1 MTEPGAPEWGASMRA
16 ARPYLG
22 TGTEDHG
29 AVDHYNQDRPPGPI
43 YVQRAY
49 EYGRSG
55 VQSYMGLPLCLT
67 PEDLVAGEIDIA
79 ACGVPWDAT
88 GTGRSGARR
97 GPVALR
103 TSGMNSTQEFALPD
117 LHTRVD
123 PFKVLRC
130 ADYGDAPT
138 ASGNT
143 PETFEDIRKFVTTI
157 LEAGARP
164 LVLGGDHGITWPC
177 LTAVA
182 DHLGHGEVGV
192 IHLGA
197 HTAMEP
203 VQGWQMGA
211 ARSALRRAV
220 AAGVIRAEHVIQ
232 LGARGFDTS
241 AGLRSWL
248 HDNGVRVHPAAAVDQ
263 HGIDTVIDRVIA
275 GATAPGAPARHYLS
289 ISIDVADPMYAPG
302 TSSPEPGGLRS
313 TALLRAARRIGAE
326 VDLAGV
332 ELVELSPQY
341 DNSGQITTLLAHR
354 TLHHT
359 LTGMAMRRLG
369 LTQRDWLHPD
379 ALDHGRT
386 DRPGDPS

>member
-1 MTEPGAPEWGASMRA
+1 MTGLGEPEWGAPMRA
-16 ARPYLG
+16 ARPHLG
-22 TGTEDHG
+22 TGTEGHG
-29 AVDHYNQDRPPGPI
+29 AVDDYNKDRPAGPM

-55 VQSYMGLPLCLT
+55 VQSYMGLPVCLT
-67 PEDLVAGEIDIA
+67 PEDLVAGEIDVA

-103 TSGMNSTQEFALPD
+103 TSGTNSTPEFTLPD

-130 ADYGDAPT
+130 ADYGDSPT

-143 PETFEDIRKFVTTI
+143 PETFEEIRKFVTTI

-182 DHLGHGEVGV
+182 DHLGHGTVGV

-203 VQGWQMGA
+203 VEGWDMGS
-211 ARSALRRAV
+211 ARSALRRTV
-220 AAGVIRAEHVIQ
+220 ESGVIRGEHVVQ

-248 HDNGVRVHPAAAVDQ
+248 NDNGVRVHLAAEIDQRGIESVVDQ
-263 HGIDTVIDRVIA
+263 LIAEATV
-275 GATAPGAPARHYLS
+275 PGAPAGYYLS

-313 TALLRAARRIGAE
+313 TALLSSIRRIGAE
-326 VDLAGV
+326 LDLVGV
-332 ELVELSPQY
+332 ELVELNPQF

-354 TLHHT
+354 TLHHA

-369 LTQRDWLHPD
+369 ITQRDWLHPD
-379 ALDHGRT
+379 ALDHGLT
-386 DRPGDPS
+386 DLPGDRS